1 MMSIFLAKIGKK
13 LIFDW
18 LLIFVIFH
26 FKMDFATAF
35 EYVAICALLM
45 LFDFLLKNII
55 QRVFNEPAVEP
66 AVEPT
71 AEPTA
76 EPAAEPAVEPTV
88 EPTAEPKAR
97 HTVIPRKEIYLSD
110 PYRSQSLLRLKEIL
124 KELDELLPAEER
136 KIKRRGNTIKTVN
149 KSLIQLFR
157 AYLASI
163 IFSLKHMLTTTKQ
176 ILPKFKLFL
185 FFREL

>member
-1 MMSIFLAKIGKK
+1 MSIFLAKIGKK

-97 HTVIPRKEIYLSD
+97 HTVIPREEIYVSD
-110 PYRSQSLLRLKEIL
+110 PFRKESV
-124 KELDELLPAEER
+124 K
-136 KIKRRGNTIKTVN
+136 N
-149 KSLIQLFR
+149 
-157 AYLASI
+157 
-163 IFSLKHMLTTTKQ
+163 
-176 ILPKFKLFL
+176 
-185 FFREL
+185 